1 MALWGNKDQFSDA
14 PKFVTDSATG
24 ETGQEE
30 YGNQVF
36 AVDAQE
42 VAAGDTPHSGW
53 VRRVEGT
60 GGRAG
65 RVQEEVLCAM
75 SGATFSK
82 DGADFLDAADF
93 ANTDAEAVANG
104 AADDVEYPDA

>member
-1 MALWGNKDQFSDA
+1 MAQWGKRDQYSDA

-30 YGNQVF
+30 YGDQVF
-36 AVDAQE
+36 GVDADE
-42 VAAGDTPHSGW
+42 VAAGTAAHVGW

-65 RVQEEVLCAM
+65 RVQEEVLVAL
-75 SGATFSK
+75 SGDDAFAT
-82 DGADFLDAADF
+82 GDATDF
-93 ANTDAEAVANG
+93 ANTDAQASANG
-104 AADDVEYPDA
+104 TADDAEYPDA